1 MMEEKL
7 AKPIETTKE
16 KKLKKVSNKK
26 VSKMLEKRKLE
37 LSFEVKEQ
45 REKFPEIEWAKAQLV
60 EGEETIGIYLKA
72 GLYQQA
78 RALKKQMTEAKC
90 EIEMLDMVMNLD
102 FSRPWAQAME

>member
-1 MMEEKL
+1 M
-7 AKPIETTKE
+7 
-16 KKLKKVSNKK
+16 
-26 VSKMLEKRKLE
+26 
-37 LSFEVKEQ
+37 
-45 REKFPEIEWAKAQLV
+45 V

-102 FSRPWAQAME
+102 FSRP